1 MLIITL
7 LPNTFHQSY
16 QAPAKAKANFNMLLT
31 SIVAGF
37 LATAASAASIP
48 RQAEPSSWSISDFYA
63 GSSRFSIITTYR
75 FDITDGNSSAYCV
88 SQVSTQPEI
97 GYAPLTE
104 CSDPTYSFFFGS
116 GSNPDEPGYNLQ
128 IWQGNPEDTSCG
140 APSTNCVYT
149 GIRFFPASD
158 VETIVDPSG
167 NPFANYDRLNAPAEF
182 TVARTG
188 VHI

>member
-1 MLIITL
+1 
-7 LPNTFHQSY
+7 
-16 QAPAKAKANFNMLLT
+16 MLLT
-31 SIVAGF
+31 SVLAG
-37 LATAASAASIP
+37 LIATASAASIP
-48 RQAEPSSWSISDFYA
+48 RQAEPTSWSISDFYA

-88 SQVSTQPEI
+88 AQVSTQPEI

-104 CSDPTYSFFFGS
+104 CSDSTYSFAFGS
-116 GSNPDEPGYNLQ
+116 ATNSEEPGYNLQ
-128 IWQGNPEDTSCG
+128 IWQGNPEDTNCG
-140 APSTNCVYT
+140 APSTHCVYT

-158 VETIVDPSG
+158 VETVVDPSG
-167 NPFANYDRLNAPAEF
+167 NPFANYDRLNAPTEF